1 MKIPST
7 YIKNSALAFVILTQL
22 TQGQSTVST
31 PVVGFS
37 TVTVAGGGTSSAP
50 KYTMAALNLLNP
62 QEYSGTMTSSF
73 NGSFTSGAFNA
84 GTFPKY
90 YLSIPSTGLQ
100 ADIVS
105 NTSSNLTVDSA
116 RSSSVASAL
125 GSGVRVEIRKHRT
138 LQEVFGGD
146 GTFSGGSGLT
156 LGRATSASAAD
167 GVLLFANGAY
177 KTYFY
182 SSLTTRPGWRDAGNT
197 TFSAAEAPVY
207 PNEGVFIARKLSSS
221 VSITVSGHVASGVS
235 LIELESGNN
244 LITATVPA
252 DTTLAGMFGGDGTGT
267 GGSSL
272 KVGRGT
278 SASATDNILI
288 WDGSSFKTY
297 FYSSLTTRPGWRDAG
312 NTAVSAATTPISGNQ
327 AFILKRSG
335 SAVNLS
341 YTNNY

>member
-1 MKIPST
+1 MNN
-7 YIKNSALAFVILTQL
+7 YIGISAIALVTLVQISQAQT
-22 TQGQSTVST
+22 TVST

-37 TVTVAGGGTSSAP
+37 TVTVAGGGTASAP

-62 QEYSGTMTSSF
+62 QEYSGTMSSSF
-73 NGSFTSGAFNA
+73 DGTFTSGAFNA

-105 NTSSNLTVDSA
+105 NTSSNVTIDPA
-116 RSSSVASAL
+116 RSSSVAAAL

-146 GTFSGGSGLT
+146 GTATGGSSLT

-167 GVLLFANGAY
+167 SVLLFANGAY
-177 KTYFY
+177 KTYYY

-197 TFSAAEAPVY
+197 TFSAADAPVY
-207 PNEGVFIARKLSSS
+207 PNEGVFIARKLSAS
-221 VSITVSGHVASGVS
+221 VNITVSGQVASGVS

-244 LITATVPA
+244 LITTTIPA
-252 DTTLAGMFGGDGTGT
+252 DTTLAGMFGGDGTAT
-267 GGSSL
+267 GGASL
-272 KVGRGT
+272 RTGRGT
-278 SASATDNILI
+278 SASATDNILV
-288 WDGSSFKTY
+288 WDGATFKTY
-297 FYSSLTTRPGWRDAG
+297 YYSSLTTRPGWRDAG
-312 NTAVSAATTPISGNQ
+312 NTAVSAANTPISGNQ